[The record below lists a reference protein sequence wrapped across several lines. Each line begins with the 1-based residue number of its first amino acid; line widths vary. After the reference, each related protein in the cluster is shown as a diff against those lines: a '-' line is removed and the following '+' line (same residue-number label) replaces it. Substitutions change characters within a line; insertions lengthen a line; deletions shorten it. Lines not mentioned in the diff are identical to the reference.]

1 MTLCLCLDL
10 ENAKD
15 SFIHLKKGLCFCI
28 GYYNI
33 CILIRRQIWAYIY
46 QTPELPIR
54 WVWFQAILWISLVNM
69 IMKTTSNSTWCSL
82 DSIYITLL
90 YKNYKYVP
98 SLWSRWK
105 CWHEK
110 GKIQHGEHMLI
121 DQGPHGRCVSNC
133 PSDNNQWCN
142 YNDQLHGI
150 FILNTI
156 FHSEPRGSRLGN
168 WRPSS
173 P

>member
-10 ENAKD
+10 GNAKD

-28 GYYNI
+28 GHYNI
-33 CILIRRQIWAYIY
+33 CILIRRQIRVYIY

-69 IMKTTSNSTWCSL
+69 IMETTYNSTWCSL
-82 DSIYITLL
+82 DSIYTTLL

-98 SLWSRWK
+98 CLWSRWK
-105 CWHEK
+105 CWREK
-110 GKIQHGEHMLI
+110 GKIIQHGEHMLI
-121 DQGPHGRCVSNC
+121 DQGPHGRCVSHC

-142 YNDQLHGI
+142 YND
-150 FILNTI
+150 
-156 FHSEPRGSRLGN
+156 
-168 WRPSS
+168 
-173 P
+173 